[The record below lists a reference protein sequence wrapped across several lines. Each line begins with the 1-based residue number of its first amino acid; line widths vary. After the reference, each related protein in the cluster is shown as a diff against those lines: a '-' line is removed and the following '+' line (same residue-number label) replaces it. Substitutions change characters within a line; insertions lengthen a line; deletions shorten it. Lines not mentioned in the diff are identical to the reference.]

1 MSPQPRRSI
10 RERLTAAW
18 HEQAFWVAVRTA
30 ILTLMMVILLLV
42 VRRHVAR
49 VNAARA
55 QLRESDQRYALA
67 VAGSNEGL
75 RDWNLVTDELFS
87 SRCAPGSMASS

>member
-1 MSPQPRRSI
+1 M
-10 RERLTAAW
+10 
-18 HEQAFWVAVRTA
+18 
-30 ILTLMMVILLLV
+30 

-75 RDWNLVTDELFS
+75 WDWNLATDELFFS
-87 SRCAPGSMASS
+87 ERAQAAVRHGSPARRCGTRRAWQAA